1 MAERYGTDLTGLGGY
16 EGGVNSENGAAL
28 VSTSS
33 DGETSLLF
41 GSAALREIQ
50 AGVANGDFAISP
62 DDSTGTITAEN
73 PLPYWTFT
81 DASSGIIVPTL
92 VASASTAMGHALRF
106 TIAATTTGKIGTF
119 TRYIPIAG
127 NANRIYSYIGQ
138 LYRVAVSGTAGDKA
152 LVKVTLTLTSYS
164 TDLTAGS
171 ASATANYTANSAT
184 PTLTT
189 SAFTPDAT
197 AAFILVALKVETTGT
212 TSGTVTIDFSEVRTA
227 RGDSLIPITD
237 DANPTWLP
245 ALITAS
251 SGTLTITAPTNNAGT
266 WTDAVT
272 VKAPNFNRG
281 LYVSEGMST
290 TSTGTNTLFFGD
302 NLSNDTIKIL
312 AQNTAA
318 SQNYTGD
325 VYSSGVRILG
335 WQGNTIAGAAVTPK
349 VFIYQDTVLSDTK
362 KITSS
367 NATPPSITLSGASLT
382 LQQGSAS
389 GDIIFKTSAGATI
402 FTINNASNLV
412 LETTGGYRQITPPT
426 TTQTSSAAIWVNTSG
441 TTWELR
447 RNSSSAR
454 YKTNIVDADEVV
466 LEAARKVKPR
476 HYESTI
482 EDEAG
487 ATRLGFIAEEIHEA
501 GLTHAVGYDS
511 EGKPETIDPVALI
524 AALWHRVSDL
534 EDRLKALEAE

>member
-1 MAERYGTDLTGLGGY
+1 MGKYGTNLEGFGGF
-16 EGGVNSENGAAL
+16 EGGVNSEDGAPL

-33 DGETSLLF
+33 DGETALLF
-41 GSAALREIQ
+41 GPAALREIQ
-50 AGVANGDFAISP
+50 TGIANGDFAIPP
-62 DDSTGTITAEN
+62 DESTATITSEN

-81 DASSGIIVPTL
+81 DASSGIIVPTV
-92 VASASTAMGHALRF
+92 VASSSTAMGNALRF

-171 ASATANYTANSAT
+171 TSATANYTANSAT

-245 ALITAS
+245 ALIAAS
-251 SGTLTITAPTNNAGT
+251 SGTLTITAPTNNSGT

-281 LYVSEGMST
+281 LYVSEGMTGSGV
-290 TSTGTNTLFFGD
+290 GTNTLFFGD
-302 NLSNDTIKIL
+302 SASSDTIKIL
-312 AQNTAA
+312 AQNTVSA
-318 SQNYTGD
+318 QTYTGD

-335 WQGNTIAGAAVTPK
+335 WQGNTIAGSAVTPK
-349 VFIYQDTVLSDTK
+349 VFLYVKTESTASITTTGIMTAGNIASGLVDVTPVANTTTGVAVTGLSVLSSSGTASSSDFSVVVSANSAANALRTATYSNLTFSGATLTGLTARVFRTDTVV
-362 KITSS
+362 TSVS
-367 NATPPSITLSGASLT
+367 
-382 LQQGSAS
+382 
-389 GDIIFKTSAGATI
+389 
-402 FTINNASNLV
+402 
-412 LETTGGYRQITPPT
+412 
-426 TTQTSSAAIWVNTSG
+426 W
-441 TTWELR
+441 
-447 RNSSSAR
+447 
-454 YKTNIVDADEVV
+454 IVIG
-466 LEAARKVKPR
+466 R
-476 HYESTI
+476 
-482 EDEAG
+482 
-487 ATRLGFIAEEIHEA
+487 
-501 GLTHAVGYDS
+501 
-511 EGKPETIDPVALI
+511 
-524 AALWHRVSDL
+524 
-534 EDRLKALEAE
+534 